1 MIKKTRLSIVTGL
14 LSFFMMSLMPA
25 FNVGRVIA
33 GDRFYNGRTVRDR
46 TGKQLC
52 CGVRMIVIG

>member
-1 MIKKTRLSIVTGL
+1 
-14 LSFFMMSLMPA
+14 MMSLMPA